1 MLSESRQ
8 EQIVKNNNNNNNELN
23 YLVMSFLQPLS
34 ESVLS
39 FANEGITLED
49 P

>member
-8 EQIVKNNNNNNNELN
+8 EQIVKKNNNNNELN